1 MSYAY
6 PWKVC
11 VMLGVP
17 DPDERL
23 TLWLLHAAHELSG
36 RVTTSAPGGWSTFA
50 FVSEV
55 KAKAFITEASNHLGA
70 EGVRFVVGKAG
81 GAAA

>member
-1 MSYAY
+1 MSCAY

-23 TLWLLHAAHELSG
+23 TLLLLHAAHELSG
-36 RVTTSAPGGWSTFA
+36 RMTTSAPGGWSTFA

-55 KAKAFITEASNHLGA
+55 KAKSFIEAATSHLGPT
-70 EGVRFVVGKAG
+70 GIRFVTGKAG